1 MADRVPGNENNR
13 WRAELLKPLF
23 ALLIAMLASTAT
35 HAQGTGQATADQQ
48 RMRSTVVD
56 AYLEMRTA
64 PGRGYPVFYVAERG
78 ERLVLLKQKTDW
90 VKVRNQRGI
99 EGWVHV
105 DEIARTVD
113 ELGDVLAFRSP
124 DLDSFSNRRW
134 EAGIMLGGFGDTDA
148 VSGYGG
154 FHFTRNLSLELE
166 LTENFGDF
174 SDGRMATLNI
184 VHQMFPH
191 WRYSPFLTIGGG
203 VRETNPRSTLVSTSD
218 RTDNTASVGAGLRV
232 YLSRRLLLRLQYRN
246 YVVMTNRDDDEEVD
260 EWKIGISAF
269 F

>member
-1 MADRVPGNENNR
+1 MTARHSTADRKY
-13 WRAELLKPLF
+13 WQA
-23 ALLIAMLASTAT
+23 ALLGLVVAAISVLAHGAE
-35 HAQGTGQATADQQ
+35 QDPP
-48 RMRSTVVD
+48 RLRSTVVE
-56 AYLEMRTA
+56 AYVEMRTQ
-64 PGRGYPVFYVAERG
+64 PGRGYPVFHIAERG
-78 ERLVLLKQKTDW
+78 ETITLLKQRTDW
-90 VKVRNQRGI
+90 VMVRSQRGV

-105 DEIARTVD
+105 NDIGRTVD
-113 ELGDVLAFRSP
+113 QLGEVLAWKGP
-124 DLDSFSNRRW
+124 DLESFSKRRW
-134 EAGIMLGGFGDTDA
+134 EGGLMVGSYGETDA
-148 VSGYGG
+148 FSAYGG
-154 FHFTRNLSLELE
+154 YHFTRNLSLEVE
-166 LTENFGDF
+166 LTDNFGDF

-232 YLSRRLLLRLQYRN
+232 YLSRRLLVRLQYRN
-246 YVVMTNRDDDEEVD
+246 YVVMTNRDDDEDVD

>member
-1 MADRVPGNENNR
+1 MESSTILRPG
-13 WRAELLKPLF
+13 
-23 ALLIAMLASTAT
+23 ALLLLLVSLFGSTVLG
-35 HAQGTGQATADQQ
+35 AQENAPDAVDQ
-48 RMRSTVVD
+48 RYSRSVVVD
-56 AYLEMRTA
+56 AYLEMRTF
-64 PGRGYPVFYVAERG
+64 PGRGYPVFYIAERG
-78 ERLVLLKQKTDW
+78 EAVYLLKQKTDW
-90 VKVRNQRGI
+90 VKVRNQRGV

-105 DEIARTVD
+105 DEIDRTVD
-113 ELGDVLAFRSP
+113 ELGAALALQVP
-124 DLDSFSNRRW
+124 NLENFSRRRW
-134 EAGIMLGGFGDTDA
+134 EGGLMLGSYGDTDA
-148 VSGYGG
+148 VSAYGG
-154 FHFTRNLSLELE
+154 FHFTRNISVELE
-166 LTENFGDF
+166 LTDNFGDF

-191 WRYSPFLTIGGG
+191 WRYSPFITLGGG

-218 RTDNTASVGAGLRV
+218 RTDSTASVGAGLRV

>member
-1 MADRVPGNENNR
+1 MNMRAWMDNNSTWAGLLFKTLFCLLAIAATTPAVAEFLSAD
-13 WRAELLKPLF
+13 KK
-23 ALLIAMLASTAT
+23 
-35 HAQGTGQATADQQ
+35 DQN
-48 RMRSTVVD
+48 STVVD

-64 PGRGYPVFYVAERG
+64 PGRSYPVFYVAERG
-78 ERLVLLKQKTDW
+78 ESVNLLKQKTDW

-99 EGWVHV
+99 EGWVHI
-105 DEIARTVD
+105 DEIGRTAG
-113 ELGDVLAFRSP
+113 ENGDLLALKSP

-134 EAGIMLGGFGDTDA
+134 EAGLMVGD
-148 VSGYGG
+148 YGG
-154 FHFTRNLSLELE
+154 SDATTVYGGYHITRNFSVELE
-166 LTENFGDF
+166 LTENYGNF

-191 WRYSPFLTIGGG
+191 WRYSPFLSIGGG

-218 RTDNTASVGAGLRV
+218 RTDSTASVGAGFRI
-232 YLSRRLLLRLQYRN
+232 YLNRRLLLRMQYRN
-246 YVVMTNRDDDEEVD
+246 YAVMTDRDDDEEVN